1 MNFNKHWGDNKYNT
15 FATMEGYDL
24 NIPHDSASDL
34 YVVWVVDIDFFKQV
48 IGYYKNNNGV
58 KCYEEG
64 GSCEIDE

>member
-1 MNFNKHWGDNKYNT
+1 
-15 FATMEGYDL
+15 MEGYDL